1 MSLSTLLEAAKY
13 VEYQAEAQA
22 RGEEPH
28 DYYTFSKLCAARK
41 DGVYPTPVEHIS
53 PKKPPSLPNSTHSPE
68 ESKEKRRSSSS
79 SSGLTKDTSSHQEH
93 SGTGTREVHNKL
105 EKNRRAHLKECFEA
119 LKKQLPNMDERK
131 TSNLSILRGALRFIQ
146 TLKRK
151 EREYEHDMERLAR
164 EKIAF
169 QQRLS
174 TLKKELASHLDH
186 IDVNNYP
193 IPEDDN
199 ETTTTASEC
208 GALSDFD
215 DSEPQEAPPMP
226 SAVTSDYTSS
236 SSSSTT
242 STVLVGPHTTSASSA
257 TPLALSK
264 QAISGAQISIPHK
277 EVAAPSSLYL
287 PTLESAMT
295 VESKAPMISTVP
307 SSLAQLSNESP
318 AQTARVFSTGNLHA
332 MAGIFATPHG
342 MQVISQPSG
351 IKVITAPNSIMAST
365 SSVQHISVNHHPHNQ
380 IHVLT
385 PSSSASFASSIG
397 ASSAKPFSA
406 DSLVQVASSAAK
418 GISKPHLVSPL
429 ALVSPQAM
437 VGISH
442 GTSGKSLPNS
452 THLSDLITSSAVSNL
467 SQNSVKGNS
476 VLSGGMAIAMKNNLP
491 SNSIT
496 SSGSSPSGMIATL
509 HMSKS
514 HPQVIQSSL
523 ASSIIT
529 QGGSQVN
536 NGTHHGVST
545 GIKAITSNPVR
556 NLSHITGIAHVV
568 SQSPIATPVGQL
580 VAPGNH
586 VSAVTPLVGSVSVVS
601 HTGAVHQQS
610 LGKVLASPVLKSVNQ
625 INPIPIIQQQFLQQV
640 PVGSNNQSIVKP
652 VVVVSMPN
660 VVPSA
665 SMASLGTST
674 SLVTMNEQVGVRGS
688 NAQK

>member
-199 ETTTTASEC
+199 ETTTTAS
-208 GALSDFD
+208 
-215 DSEPQEAPPMP
+215 
-226 SAVTSDYTSS
+226 
-236 SSSSTT
+236 
-242 STVLVGPHTTSASSA
+242 
-257 TPLALSK
+257 ALSK